1 MKAKVPYMFRIMNYL
16 RSLPPN
22 VAVPTSEGLG
32 RKAV

>member
-1 MKAKVPYMFRIMNYL
+1 MKAKIPYKFRIMNDL
-16 RSLPPN
+16 RSWPPN